1 MKGQCLG
8 LCLCHASCH
17 TSCHTSC
24 YASAT
29 PLPQGPSAWGM
40 GGARSAPALKE
51 RWLSR
56 SEPNSMQQTVCC
68 LRYVATGPHQRHPC
82 RTSPSRSAVPLEAS
96 NANATIASLEA
107 LEDKARSPAP
117 SVAASGGAGMR
128 VRGLSSSGS
137 MYAGA
142 KILGRIARLA
152 CNSRRA
158 FGPLRLGP
166 FASWGGARIAL
177 GGVPSSGG
185 EGRGGGSESTTRD
198 RGARTSAEAATGLLG
213 REVLDPRSTPT
224 NTYFILTL
232 YLLAPIGAAQ
242 RALHRCVD
250 ASRPSLRRPH
260 YGAAY

>member
-1 MKGQCLG
+1 
-8 LCLCHASCH
+8 
-17 TSCHTSC
+17 
-24 YASAT
+24 
-29 PLPQGPSAWGM
+29 M
-40 GGARSAPALKE
+40 GEARSAPALKE

-68 LRYVATGPHQRHPC
+68 LRYVATGPHQRFHPC
-82 RTSPSRSAVPLEAS
+82 RTSPSRSAAVPLEAS

-166 FASWGGARIAL
+166 FASFGPFASWGGARIAL

-242 RALHRCVD
+242 RAFHRCVD

-260 YGAAY
+260 HGAAY

>member
-1 MKGQCLG
+1 
-8 LCLCHASCH
+8 
-17 TSCHTSC
+17 
-24 YASAT
+24 
-29 PLPQGPSAWGM
+29 M

-82 RTSPSRSAVPLEAS
+82 RTSPSRSAVPFRSNKQLAVPLEAS

-117 SVAASGGAGMR
+117 SVAASSGAGMR

-158 FGPLRLGP
+158 FGPLRLGPFASFGP

-224 NTYFILTL
+224 YLLYRVLTL